1 MISSPNNAKGMTM
14 IELLIA
20 MAVASIVMAILYSTY
35 QLQQKSY
42 VTQQLVTDM
51 QQNARAAMALM
62 KREIRMAGYDP
73 ISVDGVDNDGLNG
86 VDDAAETSGAA
97 ILMAGSVKIQLTSDI
112 SGDGD
117 VSDTNEDVTYSLVGS
132 DLMRQDGAAAPQIV
146 AYDIEAIGFAY
157 AYDDDLDNQ
166 LDSFD
171 DDPDKPVIW
180 AIPQNVTDNKLGKCL
195 DTDQNGVID
204 ASDAVGGVNLPSQI
218 EFGKIKMVKIWLLA
232 KTRYPVRGFRD
243 NRTYI
248 VGKQHITVNDSYK
261 RQLLTATVHCRNMG
275 I

>member
-1 MISSPNNAKGMTM
+1 MKPKRESRKMISSPNNAKGMTM

-86 VDDAAETSGAA
+86 VDDAAETSGAV
-97 ILMAGSVKIQLTSDI
+97 IMVAGSKKIQLTSDI

-180 AIPQNVTDNKLGKCL
+180 AIPQNVTDNKLGKYL

-218 EFGKIKMVKIWLLA
+218 
-232 KTRYPVRGFRD
+232 
-243 NRTYI
+243 
-248 VGKQHITVNDSYK
+248 
-261 RQLLTATVHCRNMG
+261 
-275 I
+275 

>member
-1 MISSPNNAKGMTM
+1 MISSPNSAKGMTM

-86 VDDAAETSGAA
+86 VDD
-97 ILMAGSVKIQLTSDI
+97 VKIQLTSDI

-204 ASDAVGGVNLPSQI
+204 ASDAVGGVNLPGQI